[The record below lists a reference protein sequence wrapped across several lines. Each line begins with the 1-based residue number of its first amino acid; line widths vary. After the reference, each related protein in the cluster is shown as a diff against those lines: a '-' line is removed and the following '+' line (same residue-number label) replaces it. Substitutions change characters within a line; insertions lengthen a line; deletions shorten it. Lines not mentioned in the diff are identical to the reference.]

1 MMWFRDKKV
10 DFSSAQVMGIL
21 NVTPDS
27 FSDGGQF
34 NHKEKALL
42 RAQEMLDEGACFI
55 DVGGESTRPG
65 ASEVSL
71 QEELDRVV
79 PVVEMIANKLDVLV
93 SVDTSKPEVMTAAVE
108 AGASL
113 INDVRALS
121 YPGALDAAVNAA
133 KQYGVPTC
141 LMHMKGDPKNM
152 QNSPQYG
159 HVVEEVRNFFETRL
173 NECVAAGFEYEQL
186 LLDPGFGFGKTLDHN
201 YQLLKHLAE
210 FSQFGRPVLIGTS
223 RKSMIGNLLNREV
236 DQRLAGNIASA
247 TLAAHAGVQ
256 IIRVHDVK
264 ETVDAIKIVSKMHS
278 VD

>member
-1 MMWFRDKKV
+1 MWFRDKKV